1 MNYKQI
7 IFVSLI
13 SLLTIAFI
21 IIIFVFLP
29 SNNLQNPESVETTI
43 RYVSHISDAQL
54 KIIDNFNEKFKGRIK
69 VEAINLPFEK
79 FSTNE
84 RKELLARYLRSKSDR
99 IDVFTVDQ
107 IWVPRF
113 AKWATNLDKNFTTE
127 EEQKLVQNALH
138 TCIYQ
143 DSLVA
148 VPLYLDV
155 AVMFYRDDLL
165 KKIAAYNT
173 LKEKIDKSITW
184 TDLINIH
191 DEFFNNNKSEPL
203 FLFPGD
209 SYEGLV
215 AMFVEMMESQG
226 KSLIENEKLQLSS
239 PEAYNALNL
248 IVNLIN
254 KYNISPSDVVNS
266 KEKEIYDLFLKKNIL
281 LLRGWPAFIN
291 EYPKLIK
298 DNKLDGQIKMAP
310 TPHFKSGKSVSIF
323 GGWNLMVSR
332 FSPHFNEAV
341 IFIKYLVSEEAQEIM
356 YKEGDYIPINKAIYN
371 FKEDDRLQF
380 YQKLINSG
388 VHRPFLE
395 NYTRISDIIAEY
407 LNKAIKLELSVKQ
420 ALKSAEEKINNEKI
434 EIK

>member
-7 IFVSLI
+7 IYVSLI

-21 IIIFVFLP
+21 LIIFVFLP
-29 SNNLQNPESVETTI
+29 SNNLHNPESAETTI
-43 RYVSHISDAQL
+43 RYVSHISNAQL

-113 AKWATNLDKNFTTE
+113 AKWASNLDKNFTKDE
-127 EEQKLVQNALH
+127 KQKLVQNALC

-148 VPLYLDV
+148 IPLYLDV

-165 KKIAAYNT
+165 KKIAAYHI
-173 LKEKIDKSITW
+173 LKNKIDESITW

-191 DEFFNNNKSEPL
+191 NEYFNNSEPV
-203 FLFPGD
+203 FLFPAD

-226 KSLIENEKLQLSS
+226 KSLIENGKLQLSS
-239 PEAYNALNL
+239 PEAYNSLNL
-248 IVNLIN
+248 IVNLVN
-254 KYNISPSDVVNS
+254 KYKISPSDVVNS

-291 EYPKLIK
+291 EYPRLIK
-298 DNKLDGQIKMAP
+298 ENKLDGQIKMAP

-332 FSPHFNEAV
+332 FSPHFNESV
-341 IFIKYLVSEEAQEIM
+341 IFIKYLVNEEAQKIM

-371 FKEDDRLQF
+371 FKEDNRLQF

-395 NYTRISDIIAEY
+395 NYTRVSDIIAEY
-407 LNKAIKLELSVKQ
+407 FNKAIKMKLSVKQ
-420 ALKSAEEKINNEKI
+420 ALKSAEEKIISENI